1 MKVVSRSNVVYSF
14 NPKNVL
20 AEHVKVGELVLLETQ
35 DALGGQ
41 VKTEGD
47 FLDRIDWSR
56 VNAATGPIF
65 VEGAKPG
72 DTLVVEILDIKIE
85 DYGVIVV
92 VPKSGVLHEKPFNA
106 RAKIVKIRDGYII
119 FDQRIRVRARPM
131 IGTIG
136 VSPETGEAP
145 TGTLGKH
152 GGNMDVKN
160 VTAGTRLY
168 LPVFTDGALFAAGD
182 IHAVQADGEL
192 CVSSIEVAGETL
204 LRFSLIKG
212 RSPEWPVLET
222 QNTFE
227 ILACGENLD
236 EAASL
241 ATDLAV
247 MALMREHDWSFEEAY
262 MFGSLVVDLEIN
274 QAVDPKKGVRA
285 VIPKGYIS
293 LNSIIK

>member
-1 MKVVSRSNVVYSF
+1 MKGVSRSNVVYSF
-14 NPKNVL
+14 NPKNAPV
-20 AEHVKVGELVLLETQ
+20 EHVKVGELILVETQ
-35 DALGGQ
+35 DALSGQ

-56 VNAATGPIF
+56 VNGATGPIF
-65 VEGAKPG
+65 VEDAKPG

-92 VPKSGVLHEKPFNA
+92 VPKNGVLREKPFNA
-106 RAKIVKIRDGYII
+106 RAKIVKIQGGYVI
-119 FDQRIRVRARPM
+119 FDQKIRVMTKPM

-160 VTAGTRLY
+160 ITAGTRLY
-168 LPVFTDGALFAAGD
+168 LPVLTEGALFAVGD

-192 CVSSIEVAGETL
+192 CVSSVEVAGEAL

-222 QNTFE
+222 DNTFE
-227 ILACGENLD
+227 ILTCGENFE
-236 EAASL
+236 EAACAAADS
-241 ATDLAV
+241 AV
-247 MALMREHDWSFEEAY
+247 SAFMQEHEWSFEEAY
-262 MFGSLVVDLEIN
+262 MFGSLAVDLEIN

-285 VIPKGYIS
+285 VIPKDYIS